1 MWCFLNWMKKGVASD
16 KMKPKLPEYAPPIT
30 VQWNHPL
37 SFDLSSGFFPLLDFI
52 VRKWPKNRN
61 EEARKISWRN
71 AHSSLS
77 IEKTLLRNSAGIEI
91 FPKPRTKLPF
101 GSSIK
106 WKAMRWPMPVEKPQ
120 TKGQI
125 QEKEGER
132 QMGVVMG
139 PNSNREQKLTRL
151 VDQY

>member
-61 EEARKISWRN
+61 EEARKISGRN
-71 AHSSLS
+71 THSSLS
-77 IEKTLLRNSAGIEI
+77 IEKTLLRNSAGIKI
-91 FPKPRTKLPF
+91 FSKT
-101 GSSIK
+101 SN
-106 WKAMRWPMPVEKPQ
+106 KAALRFVYKV
-120 TKGQI
+120 KGN
-125 QEKEGER
+125 EMTHTGGEATNKGANTGKGR
-132 QMGVVMG
+132 
-139 PNSNREQKLTRL
+139 
-151 VDQY
+151 